1 MEIEA
6 ITQSN
11 QIKTSDEG
19 LRAYLTV
26 MFNCSNNSFKCLN
39 TKNYRPK
46 KKSLVAM
53 FYFGRLSYNSQ
64 ITVFKTCILKTH
76 LY

>member
-46 KKSLVAM
+46 KKK
-53 FYFGRLSYNSQ
+53 FGSNVLFWAFELQFSNYG
-64 ITVFKTCILKTH
+64 V
-76 LY
+76 